1 MTDKEEIIHLY
12 RLENQAMVN
21 QDITTLNRILA
32 PTMQLQHMTGY
43 VQPKLEWIDQIQNG
57 EMKYYS
63 SLEDSIKDIKITD
76 DRASLTG
83 QNQVKASIWGSAIGT
98 WRLQMKMEFTKIA
111 GQWLIA
117 NQIASTY

>member
-1 MTDKEEIIHLY
+1 MTDQEMIIRLY
-12 RLENQAMVN
+12 RLENQAMVKK
-21 QDITTLNRILA
+21 DIAILNKILA

-63 SLEDSIKDIKITD
+63 SLEDNIKNIKID
-76 DRASLTG
+76 GNKASLIG
-83 QNQVKASIWGSAIGT
+83 QNQVKASVWGSEIGT
-98 WRLQMKMEFTKIA
+98 WRLQMKISFAKNN
-111 GQWLIA
+111 GQWLII

>member
-1 MTDKEEIIHLY
+1 MTDQEEVIRLY

-21 QDITTLNRILA
+21 KDIAILNEILA

-43 VQPKLEWIDQIQNG
+43 VQPKLEWSDQIQND

-63 SLEDSIKDIKITD
+63 SFEDNVKDIEVDGNK
-76 DRASLTG
+76 ASLIG
-83 QNQVKASIWGSAIGT
+83 QNQVKASVWGSAISM
-98 WRLQMKMEFTKIA
+98 WRLQMKMYFVKSN
-111 GQWLIA
+111 GQWIIT